1 VETRII
7 FQDNLWF
14 RGRPY
19 FWNYRRN
26 GKWMIPVRPKLGL
39 TSSDDAV
46 AKAKE
51 LRWVNRHTGE
61 RGSGVII
68 AQEWIR
74 PDNFI
79 DSNLRNPWLP
89 TFEKEAPEGRWCIF
103 YDPVL
108 AARQRGLLKKTDELD
123 FERRKIRRMWE
134 SDLDYLERYFAHPQ
148 YWRLRDGHPVL
159 YVWAAF
165 ALKHVRQAFLSARSR
180 TIYILA
186 DTLGTKRRPKQANG
200 LTGFTA
206 ALPNL
211 ERGFYRLRDL
221 FPLYEKAYRRAA
233 AAERYDFIPAGSCQY
248 DDAVFMKA
256 RGEGEMPLQIIAAD
270 VEEVEDFLELALS
283 YAEPIDGTRYLF
295 WGTLNNWA
303 EGTTVLPTISRGQ
316 RFPGDAIG
324 HYRYAHLRAI
334 SRVVFGG

>member
-1 VETRII
+1 
-7 FQDNLWF
+7 
-14 RGRPY
+14 
-19 FWNYRRN
+19 
-26 GKWMIPVRPKLGL
+26 MIPVRPKLGL

-68 AQEWIR
+68 AQEWIK

-89 TFEKEAPEGRWCIF
+89 TFEKEAPEGKWCIF
-103 YDPVL
+103 YDPIL
-108 AARQRGLLKKTDELD
+108 AARQRGLLKKTDQLD
-123 FERRKIRRMWE
+123 FERRKLRRMWE

-165 ALKHVRQAFLSARSR
+165 ALKHV
-180 TIYILA
+180 
-186 DTLGTKRRPKQANG
+186 
-200 LTGFTA
+200 FTA

-211 ERGFYRLRDL
+211 ERGFHRLRDL
-221 FPLYEKAYRRAA
+221 FPLYDKAYRSAA

-248 DDAVFMKA
+248 DDAVFMEA
-256 RGEGEMPLQIIAAD
+256 RGEGETPLQIIAAE
-270 VEEVEDFLELALS
+270 VEEVEEFLELALS
-283 YAEPIDGTRYLF
+283 YSEPIDGTRYLF

-303 EGTTVLPTISRGQ
+303 EGTTVLPTTRQGR